1 MKVYVI
7 TSGEYSDYGIDAV
20 FTDKAL
26 AEEYADRNPS
36 RRIETYEANKE
47 VPEPAEVRWYYVNIN
62 TKDTSRI
69 GVGYE
74 MCEKMQFNY
83 VQAYY
88 SLGSSY
94 CCFGVKADST
104 SKAKAIALE
113 RYHALLAVKDTHY
126 PLLAKLNRYD
136 KSPIYEYFS
145 CNVVSFDG
153 IPKIEQVMQEIKAE
167 RIEYSEEDIDRIKK
181 AYGVK

>member
-20 FTDKAL
+20 FTDKTL

-47 VPEPAEVRWYYVNIN
+47 VPEPADVRWYYVNIN
-62 TKDTSRI
+62 TKDTSCI

-88 SLGSSY
+88 SLGSTY
-94 CCFGVKADST
+94 CGFGVKADST
-104 SKAKAIALE
+104 SKLRRLLLNAIT
-113 RYHALLAVKDTHY
+113 LL
-126 PLLAKLNRYD
+126 
-136 KSPIYEYFS
+136 S
-145 CNVVSFDG
+145 
-153 IPKIEQVMQEIKAE
+153 Q
-167 RIEYSEEDIDRIKK
+167 
-181 AYGVK
+181 

>member
-1 MKVYVI
+1 MKVYII
-7 TSGEYSDYGIDAV
+7 TSGEYSDYHIDAV

-26 AEEYADRNPS
+26 AEEYADRDPE

-47 VPEPAEVRWYYVNIN
+47 VPEPAEVRWYCVNIN
-62 TKDTSRI
+62 AEDNSYI

-74 MCEKMQFNY
+74 LRTKLQFNY
-83 VQAYY
+83 VHAYRSYRLWY
-88 SLGSSY
+88 S
-94 CCFGVKADST
+94 FGVKADGVN
-104 SKAKAIALE
+104 KAVAIALE

-126 PLLAKLNRYD
+126 PLLAHINSDD

-145 CNVVSFDG
+145 CKVVSIDG
-153 IPKIEQVMQEIKAE
+153 MPNIEQLMQEIKAE
-167 RIEYSEEDIDRIKK
+167 RTEYSEEDIDRIKK

>member
-1 MKVYVI
+1 MKIYVI
-7 TSGEYSDYGIDAV
+7 TSGEYSDYHIDAV

-26 AEEYADRNPS
+26 AEEYADRNPE

-74 MCEKMQFNY
+74 PSEKMQFNY

-88 SLGSSY
+88 SYGSYLS
-94 CCFGVKADST
+94 FGVKADGA

-145 CNVVSFDG
+145 CKVVSIDG
-153 IPKIEQVMQEIKAE
+153 MPNIEQVMQEIKAE
-167 RIEYSEEDIDRIKK
+167 RTEYSEEDIDRIKK
-181 AYGVK
+181 AYGID

>member
-20 FTDKAL
+20 FTDKSL

-74 MCEKMQFNY
+74 PNEKMQFNY

-126 PLLAKLNRYD
+126 PLLANLNRYD

-145 CNVVSFDG
+145 CNVVSIDG
-153 IPKIEQVMQEIKAE
+153 MPKIEQLMQEIKAE
-167 RIEYSEEDIDRIKK
+167 RMEYSEEDIDRIKK

>member
-74 MCEKMQFNY
+74 MCEKN
-83 VQAYY
+83 
-88 SLGSSY
+88 
-94 CCFGVKADST
+94 
-104 SKAKAIALE
+104 AIQLCSG
-113 RYHALLAVKDTHY
+113 LLF
-126 PLLAKLNRYD
+126 
-136 KSPIYEYFS
+136 I
-145 CNVVSFDG
+145 G
-153 IPKIEQVMQEIKAE
+153 INILWLWCQG
-167 RIEYSEEDIDRIKK
+167 R
-181 AYGVK
+181 